1 MQTTDEGSSQ
11 SESSDNTL
19 YVLDELRGQKSH
31 EKGNASQTSTM
42 QSMYILL
49 LLHSYLFFRQKKFR
63 LGIQQVQFK
72 FSSPATHHRFT
83 DSVISSDLE

>member
-11 SESSDNTL
+11 SESSDL

-49 LLHSYLFFRQKKFR
+49 LSHSSNFVWYSFW
-63 LGIQQVQFK
+63 I
-72 FSSPATHHRFT
+72 
-83 DSVISSDLE
+83 IC

>member
-1 MQTTDEGSSQ
+1 MFMSDFTFHATDEGSSQ

-19 YVLDELRGQKSH
+19 YVLDELRSQKSH

-49 LLHSYLFFRQKKFR
+49 LSHSSNFVWYSFW
-63 LGIQQVQFK
+63 I
-72 FSSPATHHRFT
+72 
-83 DSVISSDLE
+83 IC